1 MNSERVG
8 RVGESGSGIVMQ
20 FFPMLFALVATLLF
34 RFFVAG
40 FLEAGGFMYTLFLPE
55 GSVFQQLI
63 PMSIMFLFF
72 WSLAD
77 LALKTGSISRESR
90 LLTHEAVTKSPER
103 VGRLATDE
111 ALQELQGARKRGAG
125 YVLGAVASVIE
136 HLKMSND
143 IQRSH
148 EHFRHQIDID
158 SETTTSGYTMVRVF
172 IWAMPILG
180 FIGTVVGI
188 SLAVGD
194 FSGFLSGDIDD
205 IELVKQELANVANGL
220 SFAFNTTLLGLVTS
234 LIAMLFAT
242 WVQHRG
248 ELLTRGVEEMC
259 LDIIASAGHPE
270 AIGIAN
276 VSSGGLVD
284 SMQGFADVVGEE
296 SERIREG
303 FDNFNARFLE
313 VGDRIVETYSQLG
326 TSLEAQATASA
337 DQMKASTSQLTNA
350 LTDASRAFYETTSAL
365 ARDMESFAPDL
376 GGTRKA
382 IVEGLERV
390 EGYNNQFE
398 QVLRANTQQIVETQ
412 DQLGAKIVDSIGRI
426 DQSSTHFEEALRA
439 TSMQLAASQDQ
450 LAMKLEEG
458 IDRMDRSNVQFEEKV
473 REQVH
478 AMLGSQEQLAARLSD
493 GLGQVDQSNQ
503 KFEEV
508 LRANTQQVVASQ
520 EQLGVKMDG
529 IRPTHEM
536 IVKVTE
542 SIDNA
547 KSAMQQMKDVH
558 ETLVPVLEELR
569 GPMEF
574 KMVPAPRKPDGDGA

>member
-1 MNSERVG
+1 MNKERVG
-8 RVGESGSGIVMQ
+8 RVGESGGGFVTQ
-20 FFPMLFALVATLLF
+20 FLPMLFALVATLLF
-34 RFFVAG
+34 RIAVGALFD
-40 FLEAGGFMYTLFLPE
+40 AGGFMYTLFLPE

-63 PMSIMFLFF
+63 PVSVMFLFF

-77 LALKTGSISRESR
+77 LALKSIAISRESR
-90 LLTHEAVTKSPER
+90 FLAHEAVTKSPER
-103 VGRLATDE
+103 VGRLAADE
-111 ALQELQGARKRGAG
+111 ALQALRGARQKGGG
-125 YVLGAVASVIE
+125 YVVRMVESVIE
-136 HLKMSND
+136 HLGMSND
-143 IQRSH
+143 VQRSH

-158 SETTTSGYTMVRVF
+158 AETTTSGFTMVRVF

-205 IELVKQELANVANGL
+205 IELVKRELANVANGL

-234 LIAMLFAT
+234 LLAMLLAT
-242 WVQHRG
+242 WVQRRG
-248 ELLTRGVEEMC
+248 ELLTRGVEEIC
-259 LDIIASAGHPE
+259 LDVIASAGGPE
-270 AIGIAN
+270 ALGAPS
-276 VSSGGLVD
+276 VSSGGLVE
-284 SMQGFADVVGEE
+284 SMQGFADTVGEE
-296 SERIREG
+296 SARIRQG
-303 FDNFNARFLE
+303 FDEFNARFLE
-313 VGDRIVETYSQLG
+313 VGNRIVETYAQLG

-337 DQMKASTSQLTNA
+337 DQMKASTSRLADA
-350 LTDASRAFYETTSAL
+350 LTDTSKAFYETTSAL

-376 GGTRKA
+376 AGTRKA

-390 EGYNNQFE
+390 EGYNRQFE
-398 QVLRANTQQIVETQ
+398 EVLRANTQQIVDTQ
-412 DQLGAKIVDSIGRI
+412 NQLGAKLIDGIGRM
-426 DQSSTHFEEALRA
+426 DQSSTHFEEALRT

-473 REQVH
+473 REQVQH
-478 AMLGSQEQLAARLSD
+478 MLGSQEQIAGKLSE
-493 GLGQVDQSNQ
+493 GLGLVDQSNQ

-508 LRANTQQVVASQ
+508 LRANTQQVVSSQ

-547 KSAMQQMKDVH
+547 RGAMQQMKEVH
-558 ETLVPVLEELR
+558 ETLLPVLEELR

-574 KMVPAPRKPDGDGA
+574 KMVPARKGDKGEE